1 MFGTVWVMNNNCVH
15 KTVFFHQF
23 DMEIDLISIIWKA
36 VEIRV
41 PLLYRDQNLSHKVH
55 ISFHPNSPL

>member
-1 MFGTVWVMNNNCVH
+1 MLGTVDVMNNNCLH

-36 VEIRV
+36 VEFCI
-41 PLLYRDQNLSHKVH
+41 LCFYRDQNLSHKVH